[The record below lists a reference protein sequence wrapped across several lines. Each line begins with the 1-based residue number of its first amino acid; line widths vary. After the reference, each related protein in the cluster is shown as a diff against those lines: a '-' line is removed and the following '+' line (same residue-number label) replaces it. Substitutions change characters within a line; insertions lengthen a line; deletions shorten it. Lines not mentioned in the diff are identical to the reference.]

1 MMKNT
6 LLLGFALLIA
16 QPALAKD
23 YIVELLVFKHT
34 TRTSGISWQP
44 GVLLPARADGLPVFG
59 SGGSAEFQS
68 MPTGPALTEMAE
80 TLSRSQR
87 YPMVAYRTWQQPGL
101 ARDDAK
107 AIRFNVGQRVDVWDT
122 GEQPPR
128 ADAKHGV
135 GDDYQNFTLAT
146 MDPSQ
151 GGARRR
157 TYMINGTVTV
167 TLGRY
172 LHLYTDLVYT
182 DLRTGL
188 STLQKS
194 HRRMRSKRS
203 HYIDNP
209 AFGIIAHIT
218 PVDDPVETEVAPAE
232 STEAPANDSST
243 IEEASS

>member
-1 MMKNT
+1 MKKT

-16 QPALAKD
+16 QPAMAKD
-23 YIVELLVFKHT
+23 YIIELLMFKHT
-34 TRTSGISWQP
+34 TRADGINWQP

-59 SGGSAEFQS
+59 NGNTGEFQA
-68 MPTGPALTEMAE
+68 METGPALLEMAE
-80 TLSRSQR
+80 TLARSTR
-87 YPMVAYRTWQQPGL
+87 YPMISYRTWQQPGL

-107 AIRFNVGQRVDVWDT
+107 SIRINVGERIDVWDT
-122 GEQPPR
+122 GDLPPR
-128 ADAKHGV
+128 AGAQRGV
-135 GDDYQNFTLAT
+135 GDDYQNFTLASI
-146 MDPSQ
+146 DPSF
-151 GGARRR
+151 GGAQRR

-182 DLRTGL
+182 DLRSGR

-203 HYIDNP
+203 HYVDNP

-218 PVDDPVETEVAPAE
+218 PVEEPEEEQAP
-232 STEAPANDSST
+232 
-243 IEEASS
+243 IEEATPVTDDAQQATSSDS